1 MKHFNKRN
9 IYISLFAILYLCTA
23 FVSTLHAISFF
34 SLANELWLGII
45 LACTFEIGQA
55 AVLFSILTDKS
66 NHKKVM
72 PWILMCILTLVQ
84 ILGNVFSSYKYIL
97 TNSIIDLKYFKEPI
111 FVWTELPDNIT
122 TVIVTYIIGA
132 ILPIVALSLTSMVTG
147 YLDNNNTEESNK
159 DVEELQKQIEE
170 LQNKEPEV
178 VEKEVVVDNPEQA
191 KEIED
196 WKTKIEELQNKEPE
210 IVEKEVVVDN
220 PEQAKEIE
228 SLKNQIEELQNKEP
242 EVVDNPEQAKEIED
256 LKTKIEELKNKEPEV
271 VEKEVVVDNPEQAK
285 EIENLK
291 NQIEE
296 LQNKE
301 PEVVEKEV
309 VVDNPEQAKE
319 IERLK
324 NQISEMQSNNK
335 VDKESHFVNL

>member
-147 YLDNNNTEESNK
+147 YLDNDNTEESNK

-170 LQNKEPEV
+170 LKNKEPEV

-196 WKTKIEELQNKEPE
+196 LKTKIEELQNKEPE
-210 IVEKEVVVDN
+210 VVEKEVVVDN

-242 EVVDNPEQAKEIED
+242 EVV
-256 LKTKIEELKNKEPEV
+256 
-271 VEKEVVVDNPEQAK
+271 EKEVVVDNPEQAK
-285 EIENLK
+285 EIESLK

-296 LQNKE
+296 LKNKE

>member
-191 KEIED
+191 KEIE
-196 WKTKIEELQNKEPE
+196 
-210 IVEKEVVVDN
+210 
-220 PEQAKEIE
+220 

-256 LKTKIEELKNKEPEV
+256 LKTKIEELQNKEPEVVEKEVLVDNPEQTKEIESLKNQIEELKNKEPEV
-271 VEKEVVVDNPEQAK
+271 VEKEVVVDNPEQT
-285 EIENLK
+285 
-291 NQIEE
+291 
-296 LQNKE
+296 
-301 PEVVEKEV
+301 
-309 VVDNPEQAKE
+309 KE

>member
-147 YLDNNNTEESNK
+147 YLDNDNTEESNK

-196 WKTKIEELQNKEPE
+196 LKTK
-210 IVEKEVVVDN
+210 
-220 PEQAKEIE
+220 
-228 SLKNQIEELQNKEP
+228 IEELQNKEP

-256 LKTKIEELKNKEPEV
+256 LKTKIEELQNKEPEV
-271 VEKEVVVDNPEQAK
+271 VEKEVLVDNPEQTK
-285 EIENLK
+285 EIESLK

-296 LQNKE
+296 LKNKE

>member
-178 VEKEVVVDNPEQA
+178 V
-191 KEIED
+191 
-196 WKTKIEELQNKEPE
+196 
-210 IVEKEVVVDN
+210 
-220 PEQAKEIE
+220 
-228 SLKNQIEELQNKEP
+228 
-242 EVVDNPEQAKEIED
+242 DNPEQAKEIED
-256 LKTKIEELKNKEPEV
+256 LKTKIEELQNKEPEV
-271 VEKEVVVDNPEQAK
+271 VEKEVVVDNPEQTK
-285 EIENLK
+285 EIESLK

-296 LQNKE
+296 LKNKE

>member
-170 LQNKEPEV
+170 L
-178 VEKEVVVDNPEQA
+178 
-191 KEIED
+191 
-196 WKTKIEELQNKEPE
+196 
-210 IVEKEVVVDN
+210 
-220 PEQAKEIE
+220 
-228 SLKNQIEELQNKEP
+228 
-242 EVVDNPEQAKEIED
+242 
-256 LKTKIEELKNKEPEV
+256 KNKEPEV

-285 EIENLK
+285 EMEDLK
-291 NQIEE
+291 TKIEE

>member
-196 WKTKIEELQNKEPE
+196 LKTKIEELQ
-210 IVEKEVVVDN
+210 
-220 PEQAKEIE
+220 
-228 SLKNQIEELQNKEP
+228 
-242 EVVDNPEQAKEIED
+242 
-256 LKTKIEELKNKEPEV
+256 NKEPEV

-285 EIENLK
+285 EIEDLKTKIEELQNKEPEVVEKEVIVDNPEQAKEIESLK

>member
-147 YLDNNNTEESNK
+147 YLDNDNTEESNK
-159 DVEELQKQIEE
+159 EVEELQKQIEE
-170 LQNKEPEV
+170 LK
-178 VEKEVVVDNPEQA
+178 
-191 KEIED
+191 
-196 WKTKIEELQNKEPE
+196 NKEPE
-210 IVEKEVVVDN
+210 IVEKEVT
-220 PEQAKEIE
+220 
-228 SLKNQIEELQNKEP
+228 
-242 EVVDNPEQAKEIED
+242 VDNPEQAKEIED
-256 LKTKIEELKNKEPEV
+256 LKTKIEELENKEPEIV
-271 VEKEVVVDNPEQAK
+271 EKEITVDNPEQAKEIERLKNQIEELQSRDPEVIEKEVVVDNPEQTK
-285 EIENLK
+285 EIESLK

-296 LQNKE
+296 LKNKE

>member
-147 YLDNNNTEESNK
+147 YLDNDNTEESNK
-159 DVEELQKQIEE
+159 EVEELQKQIEE
-170 LQNKEPEV
+170 LKNKEPEI
-178 VEKEVVVDNPEQA
+178 VEKEVTVDNPEQA

-196 WKTKIEELQNKEPE
+196 LKTKIEELENKEPE
-210 IVEKEVVVDN
+210 IVEKEVTVDNPEQAKEIESLKNQIEELQSKEPEVVEKEVVVDN

-228 SLKNQIEELQNKEP
+228 SLKNQIEELK
-242 EVVDNPEQAKEIED
+242 
-256 LKTKIEELKNKEPEV
+256 
-271 VEKEVVVDNPEQAK
+271 
-285 EIENLK
+285 
-291 NQIEE
+291 
-296 LQNKE
+296 NKE

>member
-170 LQNKEPEV
+170 LKNKEPEVVEKEVVVDNPEQAKEIEDLKTKIEELQNKEPEV

-196 WKTKIEELQNKEPE
+196 LKTKIEELQNKEPE
-210 IVEKEVVVDN
+210 VVEKEVLVDN
-220 PEQAKEIE
+220 PEQTKEIE
-228 SLKNQIEELQNKEP
+228 SLKNQIEELK
-242 EVVDNPEQAKEIED
+242 
-256 LKTKIEELKNKEPEV
+256 
-271 VEKEVVVDNPEQAK
+271 
-285 EIENLK
+285 
-291 NQIEE
+291 
-296 LQNKE
+296 NKE

>member
-170 LQNKEPEV
+170 LKNKEPEV
-178 VEKEVVVDNPEQA
+178 
-191 KEIED
+191 
-196 WKTKIEELQNKEPE
+196 
-210 IVEKEVVVDN
+210 VEKEVVVDN

-228 SLKNQIEELQNKEP
+228 SLKNQIEELQS
-242 EVVDNPEQAKEIED
+242 
-256 LKTKIEELKNKEPEV
+256 KEPEV

-285 EIENLK
+285 EIEDLKTKIEELQSKEPEVVEKEVIVDNPEQTKEIESLK

-296 LQNKE
+296 LKNKD

>member
-147 YLDNNNTEESNK
+147 YLDNDNTEESNK

-170 LQNKEPEV
+170 LKNKEPEV
-178 VEKEVVVDNPEQA
+178 
-191 KEIED
+191 
-196 WKTKIEELQNKEPE
+196 
-210 IVEKEVVVDN
+210 VEKEVVVDN

-242 EVVDNPEQAKEIED
+242 EVV
-256 LKTKIEELKNKEPEV
+256 
-271 VEKEVVVDNPEQAK
+271 EKEVIVDNPEQAK
-285 EIENLK
+285 EIESLK

-309 VVDNPEQAKE
+309 IVDNPEQAKEIEDLKTKIEELQNKEPEVVEKEVIIDNPEQAKE

>member
-191 KEIED
+191 KEIE
-196 WKTKIEELQNKEPE
+196 
-210 IVEKEVVVDN
+210 
-220 PEQAKEIE
+220 

-242 EVVDNPEQAKEIED
+242 EVIDNPEQAKEIED
-256 LKTKIEELKNKEPEV
+256 LKTK
-271 VEKEVVVDNPEQAK
+271 
-285 EIENLK
+285 
-291 NQIEE
+291 IEE

-309 VVDNPEQAKE
+309 VVDNPEQTKE

>member
-196 WKTKIEELQNKEPE
+196 LKTKIEELQNKEPE
-210 IVEKEVVVDN
+210 VVEKEVVVDN

-228 SLKNQIEELQNKEP
+228 SLKNQIEELQSKEP
-242 EVVDNPEQAKEIED
+242 EVI
-256 LKTKIEELKNKEPEV
+256 
-271 VEKEVVVDNPEQAK
+271 EKEVVVDNPEQAK
-285 EIENLK
+285 EIESLK

-296 LQNKE
+296 LKNKE

>member
-147 YLDNNNTEESNK
+147 YLDNDNTEESNK

-178 VEKEVVVDNPEQA
+178 
-191 KEIED
+191 
-196 WKTKIEELQNKEPE
+196 
-210 IVEKEVVVDN
+210 VEKEVVVDN

-256 LKTKIEELKNKEPEV
+256 LKTKIEELQNKEPEV
-271 VEKEVVVDNPEQAK
+271 VEKEVLVDNPEQTK
-285 EIENLK
+285 EIESLK

-296 LQNKE
+296 LKNKE

>member
-170 LQNKEPEV
+170 LKNKEPEV
-178 VEKEVVVDNPEQA
+178 VEKEVV
-191 KEIED
+191 I
-196 WKTKIEELQNKEPE
+196 
-210 IVEKEVVVDN
+210 DN

-242 EVVDNPEQAKEIED
+242 EVVEKEVVVDNPEQAKEIED
-256 LKTKIEELKNKEPEV
+256 LKTKIEELQSKEPEV

-285 EIENLK
+285 EIESLK

>member
-147 YLDNNNTEESNK
+147 YLDNDNTEESNK

-178 VEKEVVVDNPEQA
+178 
-191 KEIED
+191 
-196 WKTKIEELQNKEPE
+196 
-210 IVEKEVVVDN
+210 VEKEVVVDN

-256 LKTKIEELKNKEPEV
+256 LKTKIEELQNKEPEV
-271 VEKEVVVDNPEQAK
+271 VEKEVLVDNPEQTK
-285 EIENLK
+285 KIESLK

-296 LQNKE
+296 LKNKE

>member
-147 YLDNNNTEESNK
+147 YLDNDNTEESNK

-196 WKTKIEELQNKEPE
+196 LKTKIEELQNKEPE
-210 IVEKEVVVDN
+210 VVEKEVVVDN

-242 EVVDNPEQAKEIED
+242 EVV
-256 LKTKIEELKNKEPEV
+256 
-271 VEKEVVVDNPEQAK
+271 EKEVLVDNPEQTK
-285 EIENLK
+285 EIESLK

-296 LQNKE
+296 LKNKE

>member
-147 YLDNNNTEESNK
+147 YLDNDNTEKSDTNK
-159 DVEELQKQIEE
+159 EVEELQKQIEE
-170 LQNKEPEV
+170 LKNKEPKV
-178 VEKEVVVDNPEQA
+178 VEKEVP
-191 KEIED
+191 
-196 WKTKIEELQNKEPE
+196 
-210 IVEKEVVVDN
+210 
-220 PEQAKEIE
+220 
-228 SLKNQIEELQNKEP
+228 
-242 EVVDNPEQAKEIED
+242 VDNPEQAKEIED
-256 LKTKIEELKNKEPEV
+256 LKTKIEELQNRKPEI
-271 VEKEVVVDNPEQAK
+271 VEKEVTIDNPEQAK
-285 EIENLK
+285 EIESLK

-296 LQNKE
+296 LKNKE
-301 PEVVEKEV
+301 PEVIEKEVTIDNPEQAKEIESLKNQIEELKNKDPEVVEKEV
-309 VVDNPEQAKE
+309 LVDNPEQTKE

>member
-147 YLDNNNTEESNK
+147 YLDNDNKEESNK

-170 LQNKEPEV
+170 LKDKEPEV
-178 VEKEVVVDNPEQA
+178 
-191 KEIED
+191 I
-196 WKTKIEELQNKEPE
+196 
-210 IVEKEVVVDN
+210 EKEVVVDN

-256 LKTKIEELKNKEPEV
+256 LKTKIEEL
-271 VEKEVVVDNPEQAK
+271 QS
-285 EIENLK
+285 
-291 NQIEE
+291 
-296 LQNKE
+296 KE

>member
-1 MKHFNKRN
+1 MKHINKRN
-9 IYISLFAILYLCTA
+9 IYIGLFAVLYLCTA

-84 ILGNVFSSYKYIL
+84 ILGNVFSSYKYVL

-147 YLDNNNTEESNK
+147 YLDNNNTEESDNNK
-159 DVEELQKQIEE
+159 EVEELQKQ
-170 LQNKEPEV
+170 
-178 VEKEVVVDNPEQA
+178 
-191 KEIED
+191 
-196 WKTKIEELQNKEPE
+196 
-210 IVEKEVVVDN
+210 
-220 PEQAKEIE
+220 
-228 SLKNQIEELQNKEP
+228 
-242 EVVDNPEQAKEIED
+242 
-256 LKTKIEELKNKEPEV
+256 IEELKNKEPEV

-285 EIENLK
+285 EIEDLKTKIEELKNKEHEVVEKEVVVDNPEQAKEIESLK

-296 LQNKE
+296 LKNKE

>member
-147 YLDNNNTEESNK
+147 YLDNDNTEESNK

-178 VEKEVVVDNPEQA
+178 IDNPEQA

-196 WKTKIEELQNKEPE
+196 LKTKIEELQNRDPE
-210 IVEKEVVVDN
+210 VVEKEVIVDN

-228 SLKNQIEELQNKEP
+228 SLKNQ
-242 EVVDNPEQAKEIED
+242 
-256 LKTKIEELKNKEPEV
+256 IEELKNKEPEV
-271 VEKEVVVDNPEQAK
+271 VEKEVVVDNPEQ
-285 EIENLK
+285 
-291 NQIEE
+291 
-296 LQNKE
+296 
-301 PEVVEKEV
+301 
-309 VVDNPEQAKE
+309 DKE

>member
-1 MKHFNKRN
+1 MNNNYIHMKHFNKRN

-147 YLDNNNTEESNK
+147 YLDNDNTEESNK

-170 LQNKEPEV
+170 LK
-178 VEKEVVVDNPEQA
+178 
-191 KEIED
+191 
-196 WKTKIEELQNKEPE
+196 
-210 IVEKEVVVDN
+210 
-220 PEQAKEIE
+220 
-228 SLKNQIEELQNKEP
+228 
-242 EVVDNPEQAKEIED
+242 
-256 LKTKIEELKNKEPEV
+256 
-271 VEKEVVVDNPEQAK
+271 
-285 EIENLK
+285 
-291 NQIEE
+291 
-296 LQNKE
+296 NKE

>member
-147 YLDNNNTEESNK
+147 YLDNDNTEESNK

-178 VEKEVVVDNPEQA
+178 VEKEVIVDNPEQ
-191 KEIED
+191 
-196 WKTKIEELQNKEPE
+196 T
-210 IVEKEVVVDN
+210 
-220 PEQAKEIE
+220 KEIE

-256 LKTKIEELKNKEPEV
+256 LKTKIEELQNKEPEVVEKEVLVDNPEQTKEIESLKNQIEELKNKEPEV
-271 VEKEVVVDNPEQAK
+271 VEKEVVVDNPEQT
-285 EIENLK
+285 
-291 NQIEE
+291 
-296 LQNKE
+296 
-301 PEVVEKEV
+301 
-309 VVDNPEQAKE
+309 KE

>member
-147 YLDNNNTEESNK
+147 YLDNDNTEESNK

-170 LQNKEPEV
+170 LKNKEPEV
-178 VEKEVVVDNPEQA
+178 
-191 KEIED
+191 
-196 WKTKIEELQNKEPE
+196 
-210 IVEKEVVVDN
+210 VEKEVVVDN

-242 EVVDNPEQAKEIED
+242 EVIDNPEQAKEIED
-256 LKTKIEELKNKEPEV
+256 LKTKIEELQNKDPEV
-271 VEKEVVVDNPEQAK
+271 VEKEVIVDNPEQTK
-285 EIENLK
+285 EIESLK

-296 LQNKE
+296 LKNKE

-324 NQISEMQSNNK
+324 NQILEMQSNNK

>member
-147 YLDNNNTEESNK
+147 YLDNDNTEESNK

-178 VEKEVVVDNPEQA
+178 
-191 KEIED
+191 I
-196 WKTKIEELQNKEPE
+196 
-210 IVEKEVVVDN
+210 
-220 PEQAKEIE
+220 
-228 SLKNQIEELQNKEP
+228 
-242 EVVDNPEQAKEIED
+242 DNPEQAKEIED
-256 LKTKIEELKNKEPEV
+256 LKTKIEELQNKDPEV
-271 VEKEVVVDNPEQAK
+271 VEKEVIVDNPEQTK
-285 EIENLK
+285 EIESLK

-296 LQNKE
+296 LKNKE

>member
-147 YLDNNNTEESNK
+147 YLDNDNTEESNK
-159 DVEELQKQIEE
+159 DVEELQKQ
-170 LQNKEPEV
+170 
-178 VEKEVVVDNPEQA
+178 
-191 KEIED
+191 
-196 WKTKIEELQNKEPE
+196 
-210 IVEKEVVVDN
+210 
-220 PEQAKEIE
+220 
-228 SLKNQIEELQNKEP
+228 
-242 EVVDNPEQAKEIED
+242 
-256 LKTKIEELKNKEPEV
+256 IEELKNKEPEV

-285 EIENLK
+285 EIESLK

-296 LQNKE
+296 LKNKE
-301 PEVVEKEV
+301 PEIVEKEVPVDNPEQAKEIEDLKTKIEELKNKEPEVIEKEVTVDNPEQAKEIESLKNQIEELKNKDPEVVEKEV
-309 VVDNPEQAKE
+309 LVDNPEQAKE

>member
-196 WKTKIEELQNKEPE
+196 LKTK
-210 IVEKEVVVDN
+210 
-220 PEQAKEIE
+220 
-228 SLKNQIEELQNKEP
+228 IEELQNKEP

-256 LKTKIEELKNKEPEV
+256 LKTKIEEL
-271 VEKEVVVDNPEQAK
+271 
-285 EIENLK
+285 
-291 NQIEE
+291 
-296 LQNKE
+296 QNKE

-319 IERLK
+319 IESLKNQIEELKNKEPEVVEKEVVVDNPEQTKEIERLK
-324 NQISEMQSNNK
+324 NQILEMQSNNK

>member
-147 YLDNNNTEESNK
+147 YLDNDNKEESNK

-178 VEKEVVVDNPEQA
+178 
-191 KEIED
+191 
-196 WKTKIEELQNKEPE
+196 
-210 IVEKEVVVDN
+210 VEKEVVVDN

-256 LKTKIEELKNKEPEV
+256 LKTKIEEL
-271 VEKEVVVDNPEQAK
+271 
-285 EIENLK
+285 
-291 NQIEE
+291 
-296 LQNKE
+296 QNKE

>member
-147 YLDNNNTEESNK
+147 YLDNDNTEESNK

-191 KEIED
+191 KEIE
-196 WKTKIEELQNKEPE
+196 
-210 IVEKEVVVDN
+210 
-220 PEQAKEIE
+220 

-242 EVVDNPEQAKEIED
+242 EVIDNPEQAKEIED
-256 LKTKIEELKNKEPEV
+256 LKTK
-271 VEKEVVVDNPEQAK
+271 
-285 EIENLK
+285 
-291 NQIEE
+291 IEE

-319 IERLK
+319 IEDLKTKIEELQNKEPEVVEKEVLVDNPEQAKENERQK

>member
-147 YLDNNNTEESNK
+147 YLDNDNTEESNK

-178 VEKEVVVDNPEQA
+178 
-191 KEIED
+191 
-196 WKTKIEELQNKEPE
+196 
-210 IVEKEVVVDN
+210 VEKEVVVDN

-256 LKTKIEELKNKEPEV
+256 LKTKIEELQNKEPEVVEKEVVVDNPEQVKEIESLKNQIEELKNKEPEV
-271 VEKEVVVDNPEQAK
+271 VEKEVVVDNPEQT
-285 EIENLK
+285 
-291 NQIEE
+291 
-296 LQNKE
+296 
-301 PEVVEKEV
+301 
-309 VVDNPEQAKE
+309 KE

>member
-170 LQNKEPEV
+170 LKNKEPEV
-178 VEKEVVVDNPEQA
+178 
-191 KEIED
+191 
-196 WKTKIEELQNKEPE
+196 
-210 IVEKEVVVDN
+210 VEKEVVVDN

-242 EVVDNPEQAKEIED
+242 EVVEKEVVVDNPEQAKEIED
-256 LKTKIEELKNKEPEV
+256 LKTKIEELQSKEPEV
-271 VEKEVVVDNPEQAK
+271 VEKEVIVDNPEQTK
-285 EIENLK
+285 EIESLK

-296 LQNKE
+296 LKNKE

>member
-196 WKTKIEELQNKEPE
+196 
-210 IVEKEVVVDN
+210 
-220 PEQAKEIE
+220 
-228 SLKNQIEELQNKEP
+228 
-242 EVVDNPEQAKEIED
+242 
-256 LKTKIEELKNKEPEV
+256 LKTK
-271 VEKEVVVDNPEQAK
+271 
-285 EIENLK
+285 
-291 NQIEE
+291 IEE

-319 IERLK
+319 IEDLKTKIEELQNKEPEVVEKEVLVDNPEQAKEIESLKNQIEELKNKEPEVVEKEVVIDNPEQTKEIERLK